1 MNKFGQT
8 YMKKILLSFV
18 FILILPVLGLGL
30 DETKVQKPSPGDI
43 WQLET
48 RSSKLSNSGSEV
60 LYFLPSDAYNTYRA
74 RKFNDWDE
82 FSVVDSR
89 DIEKLNTG
97 YKIQILESKFNSKI
111 YKVKLLDG
119 MNKNRN
125 YFIIAEEL
133 ERNYIFMENVDA

>member
-8 YMKKILLSFV
+8 YMNKILLSFV
-18 FILILPVLGLGL
+18 FILILPVLGL

-48 RSSKLSNSGSEV
+48 RSSRLSNSGSEV
-60 LYFLPSDAYNTYRA
+60 LYYLPSDAYNTYRA

-82 FSVVDSR
+82 FSIVDSR

-125 YFIIAEEL
+125 YFMIAEEL
-133 ERNYIFMENVDA
+133 ERNYIFMENADA

>member
-1 MNKFGQT
+1 MNNFGQT
-8 YMKKILLSFV
+8 YMNKILLTLASM
-18 FILILPVLGLGL
+18 LLLPVLISE
-30 DETKVQKPSPGDI
+30 ETKIQKPALGDI

-48 RSSKLSNSGSEV
+48 RSSRLSNSGSEV
-60 LYFLPSDAYNTYRA
+60 LYYLPSDAYNTYRA

-89 DIEKLNTG
+89 DIVKLNTG
-97 YKIQILESKFNSKI
+97 YKIQLIESKFNSKI

-133 ERNYIFMENVDA
+133 ERNYKFMENVDE

>member
-1 MNKFGQT
+1 MNKFGQIC
-8 YMKKILLSFV
+8 MKKILLSFV
-18 FILILPVLGLGL
+18 FILILPVLGL

-48 RSSKLSNSGSEV
+48 RSSRLSNSGSEV
-60 LYFLPSDAYNTYRA
+60 LYYLPSDAYNTYRA

-125 YFIIAEEL
+125 YFMIAEEL
-133 ERNYIFMENVDA
+133 ERNYIFMENEDA

>member
-1 MNKFGQT
+1 MNKFGQIC
-8 YMKKILLSFV
+8 MKKILLSFV
-18 FILILPVLGLGL
+18 FILILPVLGL

-48 RSSKLSNSGSEV
+48 RSSRLSNSGSEV
-60 LYFLPSDAYNTYRA
+60 LYYLPSDAYNTYRA

-125 YFIIAEEL
+125 YFMIAEEL

>member
-1 MNKFGQT
+1 
-8 YMKKILLSFV
+8 MKKILLSFV
-18 FILILPVLGLGL
+18 FILILPVLGL

-125 YFIIAEEL
+125 YFMIAEEL

>member
-8 YMKKILLSFV
+8 FMNKILLSFV
-18 FILILPVLGLGL
+18 FILILPVLGL
-30 DETKVQKPSPGDI
+30 DETKMQKPSPGDI

-48 RSSKLSNSGSEV
+48 RSSRLSNSGSEV
-60 LYFLPSDAYNTYRA
+60 LYYLPSDAYNTYRA

-89 DIEKLNTG
+89 DIEKLSTG
-97 YKIQILESKFNSKI
+97 DKIQILESKFNSKI

-125 YFIIAEEL
+125 YFMIAEEL

>member
-1 MNKFGQT
+1 MNNFGQT
-8 YMKKILLSFV
+8 YMNKILLS
-18 FILILPVLGLGL
+18 LASMLLLPVLISE
-30 DETKVQKPSPGDI
+30 ETKIQKPALGDI

-48 RSSKLSNSGSEV
+48 RSSRLSNSGSEV
-60 LYFLPSDAYNTYRA
+60 LYYLPSDAYNTYRA

-97 YKIQILESKFNSKI
+97 YKIQLIESKFNSKI

-125 YFIIAEEL
+125 YFMIAEEL
-133 ERNYIFMENVDA
+133 ERNYKFMENIDE

>member
-1 MNKFGQT
+1 MNNFGQT
-8 YMKKILLSFV
+8 YMNKILLTLASM
-18 FILILPVLGLGL
+18 LLLPVLISE
-30 DETKVQKPSPGDI
+30 ETKIQKPALGDI

-48 RSSKLSNSGSEV
+48 RSSRLSNSSSEV
-60 LYFLPSDAYNTYRA
+60 LYYLPSDAYNTYRA

-97 YKIQILESKFNSKI
+97 YKIQLIESKFNSKI

-125 YFIIAEEL
+125 YFMIAEEL
-133 ERNYIFMENVDA
+133 ERNYKFMENVDE

>member
-1 MNKFGQT
+1 MNKFGQI

-18 FILILPVLGLGL
+18 FILILPVLGL

-48 RSSKLSNSGSEV
+48 RSSRLSNSGSEV
-60 LYFLPSDAYNTYRA
+60 LYYLPSDAYNTYRA

>member
-1 MNKFGQT
+1 MNNFGQT
-8 YMKKILLSFV
+8 YMNKILLTLASM
-18 FILILPVLGLGL
+18 LLLPVLISE
-30 DETKVQKPSPGDI
+30 ETKIQKPALGDI

-48 RSSKLSNSGSEV
+48 RSSRLSNSGSEV
-60 LYFLPSDAYNTYRA
+60 LYYLPSDAYNTYRA

-89 DIEKLNTG
+89 DIVKLNTG
-97 YKIQILESKFNSKI
+97 YKIQLIESKFNSKI

-125 YFIIAEEL
+125 YFMIADEL
-133 ERNYIFMENVDA
+133 ERNYKFMENVDE

>member
-1 MNKFGQT
+1 MNNFGQT
-8 YMKKILLSFV
+8 YMNKILLTLASMLLF
-18 FILILPVLGLGL
+18 PVLISE
-30 DETKVQKPSPGDI
+30 ETKIQKPALGDI

-48 RSSKLSNSGSEV
+48 RSSRLSNSSSEV
-60 LYFLPSDAYNTYRA
+60 LYYLPSDAYNTYRA

-97 YKIQILESKFNSKI
+97 YKIQLIESKFNSKI

-125 YFIIAEEL
+125 YFMIAEEL
-133 ERNYIFMENVDA
+133 ERNYKFMENVDE

>member
-1 MNKFGQT
+1 MNNFGQT
-8 YMKKILLSFV
+8 YMNKILLTLASM
-18 FILILPVLGLGL
+18 LLLPVLISE
-30 DETKVQKPSPGDI
+30 ETKIQKPALGDI

-48 RSSKLSNSGSEV
+48 RSSRLSNSGSEV
-60 LYFLPSDAYNTYRA
+60 LYYLPSDAYNTYRA

-97 YKIQILESKFNSKI
+97 YKIQLIESKFNSKI

-125 YFIIAEEL
+125 YFMIAEEL
-133 ERNYIFMENVDA
+133 ERNYKFMENVDE

>member
-1 MNKFGQT
+1 MNNFGQT
-8 YMKKILLSFV
+8 YMNKILLTLASM
-18 FILILPVLGLGL
+18 LLLPVLISE
-30 DETKVQKPSPGDI
+30 ETKIQKPALGDI

-48 RSSKLSNSGSEV
+48 RSSRLSNSGSEV
-60 LYFLPSDAYNTYRA
+60 LYYLPSDAYNTYRA

-82 FSVVDSR
+82 FSAVDSR

-97 YKIQILESKFNSKI
+97 YKIQLIESKFNSKI

-125 YFIIAEEL
+125 YFMIAEEL
-133 ERNYIFMENVDA
+133 ERNYKFMENIDE

>member
-1 MNKFGQT
+1 MNKFGQIC
-8 YMKKILLSFV
+8 MKKILLSFV
-18 FILILPVLGLGL
+18 FILILPVLGL

-48 RSSKLSNSGSEV
+48 RSSRLSNSGSEV
-60 LYFLPSDAYNTYRA
+60 LYYLPSDAYNTYRA
-74 RKFNDWDE
+74 RRFNDWDE

>member
-1 MNKFGQT
+1 MNNFGQT
-8 YMKKILLSFV
+8 YMNKILLTLASM
-18 FILILPVLGLGL
+18 LLLPVLISE
-30 DETKVQKPSPGDI
+30 ETKIQKPALGDI

-48 RSSKLSNSGSEV
+48 RSSRLSNSGGQV
-60 LYFLPSDAYNTYRA
+60 LYYLPSDAYNTYRA

-97 YKIQILESKFNSKI
+97 YKIQLIESKFNSKI

-125 YFIIAEEL
+125 YFMIAEEL
-133 ERNYIFMENVDA
+133 ERNYKFMENIDE

>member
-1 MNKFGQT
+1 MNNFGQT
-8 YMKKILLSFV
+8 YMNKILLTLASM
-18 FILILPVLGLGL
+18 LLLPVLISE
-30 DETKVQKPSPGDI
+30 ETKIQKPALGDI

-48 RSSKLSNSGSEV
+48 RSSRLSNSGSEV
-60 LYFLPSDAYNTYRA
+60 LYYLPSDAYNTYRA

-97 YKIQILESKFNSKI
+97 YKIQLIESKFNSKI

-125 YFIIAEEL
+125 YFLIAEEL
-133 ERNYIFMENVDA
+133 ERNYKFMENIDE

>member
-1 MNKFGQT
+1 MNNFGQT
-8 YMKKILLSFV
+8 YMNKILLTLTSM
-18 FILILPVLGLGL
+18 LLLPVLISE
-30 DETKVQKPSPGDI
+30 ETKIQKPALGDI

-48 RSSKLSNSGSEV
+48 RSSRLSNSGSEV
-60 LYFLPSDAYNTYRA
+60 LYYLPSDAYNTYRA

-97 YKIQILESKFNSKI
+97 YKIQLIESKFNSKI

-125 YFIIAEEL
+125 YFMIAEEL
-133 ERNYIFMENVDA
+133 ERNYKFMENIDE

>member
-1 MNKFGQT
+1 
-8 YMKKILLSFV
+8 MKKILLSFV
-18 FILILPVLGLGL
+18 FILILPVLGL

-48 RSSKLSNSGSEV
+48 RSSRLSNSDSEV
-60 LYFLPSDAYNTYRA
+60 LYYLPSDAYNTYRA

-125 YFIIAEEL
+125 YFMIAEEL

>member
-1 MNKFGQT
+1 MN
-8 YMKKILLSFV
+8 KILLTLASMLLLPG
-18 FILILPVLGLGL
+18 LISE
-30 DETKVQKPSPGDI
+30 ETKIQKPALGDI

-48 RSSKLSNSGSEV
+48 RSSRLSNSGSEV
-60 LYFLPSDAYNTYRA
+60 LYYLPSDAYNTYRA

-97 YKIQILESKFNSKI
+97 YKIQLIESKFNSKI

-125 YFIIAEEL
+125 YFMIAEEL
-133 ERNYIFMENVDA
+133 ERNYKFMENVDE

>member
-8 YMKKILLSFV
+8 CMNKILLSFV
-18 FILILPVLGLGL
+18 FILILPVLGL

-48 RSSKLSNSGSEV
+48 RSSRLSNSGSEV
-60 LYFLPSDAYNTYRA
+60 LYYLPSDAYNTYRA

-125 YFIIAEEL
+125 YFMIAEEL

>member
-1 MNKFGQT
+1 MN
-8 YMKKILLSFV
+8 KILLSFV
-18 FILILPVLGLGL
+18 FILILPVLGL

-48 RSSKLSNSGSEV
+48 RSSRLSNSGSEV
-60 LYFLPSDAYNTYRA
+60 LYYLPSDAYNTYRA

-97 YKIQILESKFNSKI
+97 DKIQILESKFNSKI

-125 YFIIAEEL
+125 YFMIAEEL

>member
-1 MNKFGQT
+1 MNNFGQT
-8 YMKKILLSFV
+8 YMNKILLTLASM
-18 FILILPVLGLGL
+18 LLLPVLISE
-30 DETKVQKPSPGDI
+30 ETKIQKPALGDI

-48 RSSKLSNSGSEV
+48 RSSRLSNSGSEV
-60 LYFLPSDAYNTYRA
+60 LYYLPSDAYNTYRA

-97 YKIQILESKFNSKI
+97 YKIQLIESKFNSKI
-111 YKVKLLDG
+111 YKVKLIDG

-125 YFIIAEEL
+125 YFMIAEEL
-133 ERNYIFMENVDA
+133 ERNYKFMENVDE

>member
-1 MNKFGQT
+1 MN
-8 YMKKILLSFV
+8 KILLTLASM
-18 FILILPVLGLGL
+18 LLLPVLISE
-30 DETKVQKPSPGDI
+30 ETKIQKPALGDI

-48 RSSKLSNSGSEV
+48 RSSRLSNSGSEV
-60 LYFLPSDAYNTYRA
+60 LYYLPSDAYNTYRA

-97 YKIQILESKFNSKI
+97 YKIQLIESKFNSKI

-125 YFIIAEEL
+125 YFMIAEEL
-133 ERNYIFMENVDA
+133 ERNYKFMENTDE

>member
-1 MNKFGQT
+1 MNNFGQT
-8 YMKKILLSFV
+8 YMNKILLTLASMLLLPA
-18 FILILPVLGLGL
+18 LISE
-30 DETKVQKPSPGDI
+30 ETKIQKPALGDI

-48 RSSKLSNSGSEV
+48 RSSRLSNSGNEV
-60 LYFLPSDAYNTYRA
+60 LYYLPSDAYNTYRA

-97 YKIQILESKFNSKI
+97 YKIQLIESKFNSKI

-125 YFIIAEEL
+125 YFMIAEEL
-133 ERNYIFMENVDA
+133 ERNYKLMENVDE

>member
-1 MNKFGQT
+1 MNNFGQT
-8 YMKKILLSFV
+8 YMNKILLTLASM
-18 FILILPVLGLGL
+18 LLLPVLISE
-30 DETKVQKPSPGDI
+30 ETKIQKPALGDI

-48 RSSKLSNSGSEV
+48 RSSRLSNSGSEV
-60 LYFLPSDAYNTYRA
+60 LYYLPSDAYNTYRA

-97 YKIQILESKFNSKI
+97 YKIQIIESKFNSKI

-125 YFIIAEEL
+125 YFMIAEEL
-133 ERNYIFMENVDA
+133 ERNYKFMENVDE

>member
-1 MNKFGQT
+1 MNNFGQT
-8 YMKKILLSFV
+8 YMNKILLTLSSMLLF
-18 FILILPVLGLGL
+18 PVLISE
-30 DETKVQKPSPGDI
+30 ETKIQKPALGDI

-48 RSSKLSNSGSEV
+48 RSSRLSNSGSEV
-60 LYFLPSDAYNTYRA
+60 LYYLPSDAYNTYRA

-97 YKIQILESKFNSKI
+97 YKIQLIESKFNSKI

-125 YFIIAEEL
+125 YFMIAEEL
-133 ERNYIFMENVDA
+133 ERNYKFMENVDE

>member
-1 MNKFGQT
+1 MNKFGQI

-18 FILILPVLGLGL
+18 FILILPVLGL
-30 DETKVQKPSPGDI
+30 DETKVQKPSLGDI

-48 RSSKLSNSGSEV
+48 RSSRLSNSGSEV
-60 LYFLPSDAYNTYRA
+60 LYYLPSDAYNTYRA

-125 YFIIAEEL
+125 YFMIAEEL

>member
-1 MNKFGQT
+1 
-8 YMKKILLSFV
+8 MKKILLSFV
-18 FILILPVLGLGL
+18 FILILPVLGL

-48 RSSKLSNSGSEV
+48 RSSRLSNSGSEV
-60 LYFLPSDAYNTYRA
+60 LYYLPSDAYNTYRA

-125 YFIIAEEL
+125 YFMIAEEL

>member
-8 YMKKILLSFV
+8 YMNKILLSFV
-18 FILILPVLGLGL
+18 FILILPVLGL

-48 RSSKLSNSGSEV
+48 RSSRLSNSGSEV
-60 LYFLPSDAYNTYRA
+60 LYYLPSDAYNTYRA

-97 YKIQILESKFNSKI
+97 DKIQILESKFNSKI

-125 YFIIAEEL
+125 YFMIAEEL

>member
-1 MNKFGQT
+1 MN
-8 YMKKILLSFV
+8 KILLSFV
-18 FILILPVLGLGL
+18 FILILPVLGL
-30 DETKVQKPSPGDI
+30 DETKVQKPSPGDF

-48 RSSKLSNSGSEV
+48 RSSRLSNSGSEV
-60 LYFLPSDAYNTYRA
+60 LYYLPSDAYNTYRA

-97 YKIQILESKFNSKI
+97 DKIQILELKFNSKI

-125 YFIIAEEL
+125 YFMIAEEL

>member
-1 MNKFGQT
+1 MNNLGQT
-8 YMKKILLSFV
+8 YMNKILLTLASM
-18 FILILPVLGLGL
+18 LLLPVLISE
-30 DETKVQKPSPGDI
+30 ETKIQKPALGDI

-48 RSSKLSNSGSEV
+48 RSSRLSNSGSEV
-60 LYFLPSDAYNTYRA
+60 LYYLPSDAYNTYRA

-97 YKIQILESKFNSKI
+97 YKIQLIESKFNSKI

-125 YFIIAEEL
+125 YFMIAEEL
-133 ERNYIFMENVDA
+133 ERNYKFMENIDE

>member
-1 MNKFGQT
+1 MNKFGQIC
-8 YMKKILLSFV
+8 MKKILLSFV

-60 LYFLPSDAYNTYRA
+60 LYYLPSDAYNTYRA

-125 YFIIAEEL
+125 YFMIAEEL

>member
-1 MNKFGQT
+1 MNNFGQT
-8 YMKKILLSFV
+8 YMNKILLTLASM
-18 FILILPVLGLGL
+18 LLLPVLISE
-30 DETKVQKPSPGDI
+30 ETKIQKPALGDI

-48 RSSKLSNSGSEV
+48 RSSRLSNSGSEV
-60 LYFLPSDAYNTYRA
+60 LYYLPSDAYNTYRA

-89 DIEKLNTG
+89 DFEKLNTG
-97 YKIQILESKFNSKI
+97 YKIQLIESKFNSKI

-125 YFIIAEEL
+125 YFMIAEEL
-133 ERNYIFMENVDA
+133 ERNYKFMENIDE

>member
-48 RSSKLSNSGSEV
+48 RSSRLSNSGSEV
-60 LYFLPSDAYNTYRA
+60 LYYLPSDAYNTYRA

-97 YKIQILESKFNSKI
+97 DKIQILESKFNSKI

-125 YFIIAEEL
+125 YFMIAEEL

>member
-1 MNKFGQT
+1 MNNFGQT
-8 YMKKILLSFV
+8 YMNKILLTLASM
-18 FILILPVLGLGL
+18 LLLPVLISE
-30 DETKVQKPSPGDI
+30 ETKIQKPALGDI

-48 RSSKLSNSGSEV
+48 RSSRLSNSGSEV
-60 LYFLPSDAYNTYRA
+60 LYYLPSDAYNTYRA

-97 YKIQILESKFNSKI
+97 YKIQLIESKFNSKI

-125 YFIIAEEL
+125 YFMIADEL
-133 ERNYIFMENVDA
+133 ERNYKFMENIDE

>member
-1 MNKFGQT
+1 MNNFGQT
-8 YMKKILLSFV
+8 YMNKILLTLASM
-18 FILILPVLGLGL
+18 LLLPVLISE
-30 DETKVQKPSPGDI
+30 ETKIQKPALGDI

-48 RSSKLSNSGSEV
+48 RSSRLSNSGSEV
-60 LYFLPSDAYNTYRA
+60 LYYLPSDAYNTYRA

-89 DIEKLNTG
+89 DIVKLNTG
-97 YKIQILESKFNSKI
+97 YKIQLIESKFNSKI

-125 YFIIAEEL
+125 YFMIAEEL
-133 ERNYIFMENVDA
+133 ERNYKFMENIDE